1 MTNLTDDQRDELAA
15 VINAMTEAAHE
26 YETTDIDAGNA
37 YAHMPA
43 ECWSSTDDSELVRQ
57 LSELGINARGLEPD
71 VLSDIALDIFEM
83 QSGSIY
89 MPSGLIVLAAYAVG
103 EIESQVEFSAIN
115 VPSIG
120 AVTADHIAH
129 VARDID
135 AHVGSINNHR
145 ALLYT
150 DTDCVWFAVITPEV
164 MQEAIDE
171 YVDR

>member
-1 MTNLTDDQRDELAA
+1 MLDLNDVQRDELTAA
-15 VINAMTEAAHE
+15 INALTQADYE
-26 YETTDIDAGNA
+26 YETTHIDAGNN

-43 ECWSSTDDSELVRQ
+43 ESWSRTDDSELVRQ
-57 LSELGINARGLEPD
+57 LAGFGINTRGLESD
-71 VLSDIALDIFEM
+71 VLSAIALDIFEM

-89 MPSGLIVLAAYAVG
+89 MPSGLIVLAGYAVG

-120 AVTADHIAH
+120 IVTADHVKH

-135 AHVGSINNHR
+135 AHLGRVSDDS
-145 ALLYT
+145 ALLYIG
-150 DTDCVWFAVITPEV
+150 TDCVWYAAVTPKA

-171 YVDR
+171 YIDR

>member
-1 MTNLTDDQRDELAA
+1 MTNLTDDQRNELIAE
-15 VINAMTEAAHE
+15 INAMTEAA
-26 YETTDIDAGNA
+26 YETTHTDAGDA

-43 ECWSSTDDSELVRQ
+43 ECWSSADDSELVRQ
-57 LSELGINARGLEPD
+57 MSELGINSRDLEPD
-71 VLSDIALDIFEM
+71 VLSNIALDIFEM

-120 AVTADHIAH
+120 AVTAEHIDS
-129 VARDID
+129 VRRDID
-135 AHVGSINNHR
+135 SYLGSLEDSR
-145 ALLYT
+145 AMLYST
-150 DTDCVWFAVITPEV
+150 TDCVWYAVVTPAA

-171 YVDR
+171 YVGH

>member
-1 MTNLTDDQRDELAA
+1 MTNLTDDQRDELVAE
-15 VINAMTEAAHE
+15 INAMTESAHE
-26 YETTDIDAGNA
+26 YETTHTDAGDA
-37 YAHMPA
+37 YAHMPS
-43 ECWSSTDDSELVRQ
+43 ESWSSTDDSALVRR
-57 LSELGINARGLEPD
+57 LSELNINARGLEPD
-71 VLSDIALDIFEM
+71 VLGAIALDIFEM

-89 MPSGLIVLAAYAVG
+89 MPSGLIVLAGYAVN

-120 AVTADHIAH
+120 AVTADHIRH

-135 AHVGSINNHR
+135 AHVGDVNSHS

-150 DTDCVWFAVITPEV
+150 STDCVWYAVVAPEA

>member
-1 MTNLTDDQRDELAA
+1 MTNLTDDQCDELAA
-15 VINAMTEAAHE
+15 EINAITEAAYE
-26 YETTDIDAGNA
+26 YETTHIDVGNA

-43 ECWSSTDDSELVRQ
+43 ESWSRTDDSALVRR

-71 VLSDIALDIFEM
+71 VLSNIALDIFEM

-89 MPSGLIVLAAYAVG
+89 MPSGLIVLAGYAVN

-120 AVTADHIAH
+120 AVTADHVRH

-135 AHVGSINNHR
+135 AHVGRVNSHS
-145 ALLYT
+145 ALLYIS
-150 DTDCVWFAVITPEV
+150 TDCVWYAVVTPEA
-164 MQEAIDE
+164 MQEAIDA